1 MCLGMQVTHQGLGGV
16 AMIDSL
22 KADVKAELLI
32 AIDSGIP
39 SCSTGQCLHGHVYCR
54 AAPGPISLV
63 LTT

>member
-39 SCSTGQCLHGHVYCR
+39 SCSTGQCLHGFAYCR
-54 AAPGPISLV
+54 ATPGPISLV